1 MEPTTIVQRPII
13 TEKATY
19 SSAELNRYIFEV
31 DRRARKDQI
40 KDAVEKL
47 YKVRVVSVATQTRQG
62 RTRRYRY
69 GTITSAPTK
78 RAIVKVHPEDRIEL
92 F

>member
-1 MEPTTIVQRPII
+1 MEPTTVVQRPII

-19 SSAELNRYIFEV
+19 ASAELNRYTFDV
-31 DRRARKDQI
+31 DKRASKDQI
-40 KDAVEKL
+40 KEAVEKM
-47 YKVRVVSVATQTRQG
+47 YKVRVLSVATQTRQAKS
-62 RTRRYRY
+62 RRYRY
-69 GTITSAPTK
+69 GVITTPPTK